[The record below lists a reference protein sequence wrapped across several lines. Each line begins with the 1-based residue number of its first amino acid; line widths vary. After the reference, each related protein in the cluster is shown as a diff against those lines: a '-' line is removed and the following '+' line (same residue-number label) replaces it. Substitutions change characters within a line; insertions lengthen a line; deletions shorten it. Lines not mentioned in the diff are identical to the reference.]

1 MDEPLIRRIN
11 REQMCWRAVDVERL
25 IDEEH
30 PARAIWE
37 LIGRLDLSRYYGRIE
52 CSKEEG
58 GRPAIEPRLLI
69 SLWIYGY
76 SLGIG
81 SARELARRCQ
91 WEPALQWLTGC
102 DEVSYHTLSSFRV
115 ERREELDEL
124 FTQVLGLMSAEG
136 LIGLEQVVQDGT
148 KIKAQVSRAS
158 FQGEATIREHLEK
171 ARQWVRAMGE
181 PDQEA
186 GANRVE
192 QARRRAGRER
202 QERLER
208 GLEELQKRKAS
219 KPGEPGL
226 QVSLTDPDARK
237 MKQPDG
243 SFAPSYN
250 VQIAADAAE
259 RVILDVKVTQAA
271 NDSAQLLP
279 AVERIETRMQHKPLQ
294 MMADGDYTNRR
305 SIQAMADRGIDY
317 LGHLRPNSEQRDMT
331 GTGRSTTKVFLYD
344 AAQDHYV
351 CPQGKLLRYRGATK
365 KPSGVFRRYQAAA
378 ADCQNCPLKPQCCP
392 GNHKH
397 GRGLLRAEKSA
408 ALDAFRQKM
417 ATAEA
422 QQQYRIRGRVI
433 EFCHAWIK
441 SKLGLRQFHLRG
453 RIKAQIEALWA
464 CLTYNL
470 QQWIRLSKQATAAS
484 LSG

>member
-1 MDEPLIRRIN
+1 MSEPLIRRIN

-25 IDEEH
+25 IEEEH
-30 PARAIWE
+30 PARAIWD
-37 LIGRLDLSRYYGRIE
+37 LIGRLDLSRYYARIQ
-52 CSKEEG
+52 CSEDEG

-91 WEPALQWLTGC
+91 WDPAFQWLTGC
-102 DEVSYHTLSSFRV
+102 DEVNYHTLSSFRV
-115 ERREELDEL
+115 EQREELDDL

-136 LIGLEQVVQDGT
+136 LITLEQVVQDGT
-148 KIKAQVSRAS
+148 KIKAQASSTS
-158 FQGEATIREHLEK
+158 FQGEARMQEHLER
-171 ARQWVRAMGE
+171 ARQRVREMGE

-186 GANRVE
+186 GASRVE
-192 QARRRAGRER
+192 QARWRAGRER

-208 GLEELQKRKAS
+208 GLEELQKRAAS
-219 KPGEPGL
+219 KPGEPTL
-226 QVSLTDPDARK
+226 RVSVTDPDARK

-243 SFAPSYN
+243 GFAPSYN
-250 VQIAADAAE
+250 VQICADAAQS
-259 RVILDVKVTQAA
+259 VIVDVQVTQAG

-279 AVERIETRMQHKPLQ
+279 GLERIEARMGRKPLQ

-305 SIQAMADRGIDY
+305 SIEAMAEVGVDY
-317 LGHLRPNSEQRDMT
+317 LGSLRPSSEQRDMT
-331 GTGRSTTKVFLYD
+331 GTGRLTTEVFLYD
-344 AAQDHYV
+344 AQQDHYV
-351 CPQGKLLRYRGATK
+351 CPQGMLLRYRGVKK

-378 ADCQNCPLKPQCCP
+378 ADCQSCPLKPQCCP
-392 GNHKH
+392 GNQKH
-397 GRGLLRAEKSA
+397 GRGLLRGEESA
-408 ALDAFRQKM
+408 ALNAFRQKM
-417 ATAEA
+417 ATREA
-422 QQQYRIRGRVI
+422 QQQYRARGRVI

-470 QQWIRLSKQATAAS
+470 QQWIRLSKQPTAAS